1 MAEPES
7 ILNRWQITEQD
18 LSELVDQNPSLRG
31 ILIGYVAEKK
41 LQDLLLA
48 RTSVTE
54 VRKDD
59 DHDRTRKGDR
69 RLTYKGRNFIVE
81 VKSIQTNSVKN
92 LGNKQW
98 TGRAQVDAS
107 DSRDVVFPDGTSLKT
122 TCLLRGQFDVL
133 AINCFAFGGQWRFA
147 FALNSE
153 LPANTYRRYTEYQRQ
168 HLLPTLITV
177 DWPLRPPFKED
188 PNELLEIL
196 TAI

>member
-1 MAEPES
+1 MATLLRKS
-7 ILNRWQITEQD
+7 YRICFLLVRVLQRCAKTTTMTERVRATVG
-18 LSELVDQNPSLRG
+18 SPIRE
-31 ILIGYVAEKK
+31 E
-41 LQDLLLA
+41 
-48 RTSVTE
+48 TSS
-54 VRKDD
+54 
-59 DHDRTRKGDR
+59 
-69 RLTYKGRNFIVE
+69 E

-92 LGNKQW
+92 LGNQW